1 MLNLLIGLLL
11 AAWVVLCLTRL
22 ASESHERRE

>member
-1 MLNLLIGLLL
+1 MHLFIGIVL
-11 AAWVVLCLTRL
+11 AAWVAVCLTKL